1 MRSYS
6 QWLLMIARTQKTNFA
21 LAALKTQLERERHS
35 LSESEFLALWQQ
47 LQNLEPEASVRPS
60 AGVVNIDYRPEGMGG
75 RGRLYLE
82 VGGRTMREPADNAAL
97 DELQVY
103 LFWDGT
109 DFAGLQMD
117 NAKTLP
123 TRLSALAL
131 QLEVLQLE
139 PLDCPEAGLYGVG
152 LAQMLEWVVERYF

>member
-6 QWLLMIARTQKTNFA
+6 QWLLMIARTQKTTFA

-47 LQNLEPEASVRPS
+47 LQSLEPEASVGAS
-60 AGVVNIDYRPEGMGG
+60 VGVVNVDYRPEGMGG

-82 VGGRTMREPADNAAL
+82 VGGRTLREPADNAAL

-109 DFAGLQMD
+109 AFAGLQMD

-123 TRLSALAL
+123 ERLPVLL
-131 QLEVLQLE
+131 RLLEEQHLE
-139 PLDCPEAGLYGVG
+139 PLDCPEAGLIGVNLG
-152 LAQMLEWVVERYF
+152 QILEWVVRCYF